1 MVNQKVAAVVCCWSA
16 FVVFPAIAEPCQESV
31 IISRE
36 GYATVRS
43 APRVRKN
50 NIVGTLPLGSTV
62 EPISVR
68 SNWVN
73 IRSPYPGWIKQNHGS
88 KLSCDEAFNL
98 LLEKGL
104 PTLSQLGEQA
114 ILGNGVAA
122 EAFLRMSRGL
132 GGLVAET
139 YLKSLK
145 DWTARNPSFLVAVL
159 QRQPSTIR
167 YSVLDVLNTD
177 LGTKQSPE
185 RLKFEQFLRT
195 LPPNHLIVQDWKRL

>member
-1 MVNQKVAAVVCCWSA
+1 MVNQKVAAVVFSLST

-31 IISRE
+31 VVSRE
-36 GYATVRS
+36 GYATVRYT
-43 APRVRKN
+43 PRVKKD
-50 NIVGTLPLGSTV
+50 NIVGTLPLGFAF
-62 EPISVR
+62 EPLSRR

-73 IRSPYPGWIKQNHGS
+73 IRSPYPGWIRQNQWA

-104 PTLSQLGEQA
+104 PTISRLGEQA
-114 ILGNGVAA
+114 ILGNGVSA

-132 GGLVAET
+132 GGIVAET
-139 YLKSLK
+139 YLTSLK
-145 DWTARNPSFLVAVL
+145 DWIARNPSFLVSVL

-167 YSVLDVLNTD
+167 YSVLDVLNTN